1 MPHAKSRTFK
11 RSERDGGRK
20 LEHQPAPCTAS
31 VRHETVCPHGFAP
44 LPSMRH
50 FATTHHSSEPS
61 IARERLLTSC
71 STLRLLDAR
80 TSPTAKGKPPVQEFA
95 HSLPYELDV
104 EFTLPR
110 WLIPDQSTRVFFVA
124 LDMNLIKKH
133 NLSPLSVW
141 KGASIAER
149 FMCVRPIERLD
160 LKKAQ
165 QTLHGIPVKPC
176 VLSGGKARILMLVV
190 EQPKYIKP
198 PEWSLLGLLSV
209 ALDRSPLQLSCVMQ
223 HSELPFDDAIVC
235 GQLTL
240 EAPTVPSTPGA
251 LHRVPLRIVCM
262 LDTSAS
268 MSKHQSPVQTA
279 LCDMLQWLA
288 PQDQLGIVASSSDTG
303 GVVLELTHM
312 DDEGKQRVVEALAAV
327 QTGEHADVTRGL
339 ALALQCMENTSEG
352 PEASAV
358 SAIVLLAC
366 GGDALLQDH
375 MDFLLDRCAAVP
387 CSLYTFALA
396 SDESMD
402 ALPELS
408 LRSKT
413 PFTFL
418 EQAPLLQEAL
428 ARLVGLLS
436 SVVAQQVEVVLKP
449 RFEVE
454 DILTPFDCYC
464 SGSDPLTWH
473 VKIPDLSV
481 GERRDIL
488 VKLAVPATAPMKDGS
503 ITLLEASV
511 SSQGYVMAE
520 QSTSLRRNLSGLT
533 AFEAPTENLEVR
545 DHLERLEA
553 GRVLEE
559 AVFDADHFAFEA
571 ARGHL
576 QSKRREYGAMVPRTP
591 MLDLLDQELQFA
603 DQHLEH
609 LHAGEDWKSCRPRLF
624 EAILMHRLQRSV
636 LSTALAVVQA

>member
-1 MPHAKSRTFK
+1 M
-11 RSERDGGRK
+11 
-20 LEHQPAPCTAS
+20 CT
-31 VRHETVCPHGFAP
+31 
-44 LPSMRH
+44 
-50 FATTHHSSEPS
+50 
-61 IARERLLTSC
+61 
-71 STLRLLDAR
+71 
-80 TSPTAKGKPPVQEFA
+80 
-95 HSLPYELDV
+95 
-104 EFTLPR
+104 
-110 WLIPDQSTRVFFVA
+110 
-124 LDMNLIKKH
+124 
-133 NLSPLSVW
+133 
-141 KGASIAER
+141 
-149 FMCVRPIERLD
+149 
-160 LKKAQ
+160 
-165 QTLHGIPVKPC
+165 
-176 VLSGGKARILMLVV
+176 
-190 EQPKYIKP
+190 
-198 PEWSLLGLLSV
+198 WSDFGLLS
-209 ALDRSPLQLSCVMQ
+209 S
-223 HSELPFDDAIVC
+223 
-235 GQLTL
+235 
-240 EAPTVPSTPGA
+240 TV
-251 LHRVPLRIVCM
+251 
-262 LDTSAS
+262 
-268 MSKHQSPVQTA
+268 
-279 LCDMLQWLA
+279 
-288 PQDQLGIVASSSDTG
+288 
-303 GVVLELTHM
+303 
-312 DDEGKQRVVEALAAV
+312 DE
-327 QTGEHADVTRGL
+327 
-339 ALALQCMENTSEG
+339 S
-352 PEASAV
+352 
-358 SAIVLLAC
+358 
-366 GGDALLQDH
+366 LQDH

-636 LSTALAVVQA
+636 LSTTLAVVQA